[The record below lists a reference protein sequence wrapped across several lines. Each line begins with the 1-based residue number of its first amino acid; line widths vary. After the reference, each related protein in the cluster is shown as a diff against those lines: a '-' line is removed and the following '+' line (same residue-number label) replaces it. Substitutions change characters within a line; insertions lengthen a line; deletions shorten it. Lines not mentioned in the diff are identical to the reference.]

1 MEKIEKIHNF
11 IDINRERIV
20 LFTTVIFCISFL
32 AVVHFTDLI
41 IDHDSEKIY
50 NRMESIVEKSK
61 EEIIAL
67 SKYDRSEIEAG
78 DNITIIVKQQNIT
91 VVNDAI
97 YSQYY
102 IVDNN
107 SLKKEGE
114 SMYFSIYASSCC
126 FAIFFTSLAL
136 SFFSSVILCLIIDL
150 IVLIIIKI
158 SERIKLYRLTRNV

>member
-11 IDINRERIV
+11 IDINRGRIV

-78 DNITIIVKQQNIT
+78 DNITIVVKQQNIT

-126 FAIFFTSLAL
+126 FAIFFISLAL

>member
-67 SKYDRSEIEAG
+67 SKYDRSEIKAG
-78 DNITIIVKQQNIT
+78 DNIKIIVKQQNIT
-91 VVNDAI
+91 VNDTI
-97 YSQYY
+97 YSQHY

-114 SMYFSIYASSCC
+114 SMYLSIYAISCC
-126 FAIFFTSLAL
+126 FAIFLAIP
-136 SFFSSVILCLIIDL
+136 FFSSVFLYFIIYF
-150 IVLIIIKI
+150 ITLIIIKI
-158 SERIKLYRLTRNV
+158 SERIKLYRLTR

>member
-11 IDINRERIV
+11 IDINMGRIV

-32 AVVHFTDLI
+32 AVVNFTDLI

-67 SKYDRSEIEAG
+67 SKYDRSEIKAG
-78 DNITIIVKQQNIT
+78 DNITIVVKQQNIT
-91 VVNDAI
+91 VNDAV

-107 SLKKEGE
+107 SLKKEKD
-114 SMYFSIYASSCC
+114 SIS
-126 FAIFFTSLAL
+126 FAIFLVL
-136 SFFSSVILCLIIDL
+136 PYLSSVILYFIIDL